1 MSSSVRGEL
10 LDGAR
15 FTNSPRRNGYP
26 RRIAK
31 KGDPRDHIDSQ
42 DASSLRAL
50 RPSPWLVFLPTH
62 VASRQ
67 PCIRTPSGMP
77 APTRAHLV
85 MPTLRR

>member
-1 MSSSVRGEL
+1 MASYLTERVSLIS
-10 LDGAR
+10 
-15 FTNSPRRNGYP
+15 RRNGYP

-31 KGDPRDHIDSQ
+31 KGDDPRDHIDSQ

-50 RPSPWLVFLPTH
+50 RPFPWLALPPAN

-77 APTRAHLV
+77 APTRTAHLV